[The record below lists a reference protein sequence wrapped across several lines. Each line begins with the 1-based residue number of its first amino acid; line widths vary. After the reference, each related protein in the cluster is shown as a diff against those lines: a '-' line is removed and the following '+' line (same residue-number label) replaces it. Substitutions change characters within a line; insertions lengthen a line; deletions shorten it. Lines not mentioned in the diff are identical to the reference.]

1 VRRPP
6 TLLVLLSMLL
16 LALGATGGALMSA
29 LQPQIRQYATERVF
43 AARAVHSLSGSRA
56 YDADVVAE
64 IVFTVEAGLS
74 FFHTHGEGMGL
85 ILLFASTLVASL
97 AWPPKLRAGL
107 HWLLGF
113 SALFPVGYLAY
124 SALVLLCGR
133 DRGIALAERVL
144 LIPSGSSAILA
155 LAGLAGV
162 AGLLLVNG
170 RVRRGRARPLPIPA
184 ATRVAPPEHCWRRPP
199 RIVVLTAALLIALA
213 ELGGAAMGRFKPE
226 IDAFTSARVRERPEL
241 HGLVGS
247 LDVDAEILEEIRV
260 KADGGL
266 RLFHLHGEGV
276 GLMIFAGALVVATCV
291 SASWLRRALYAG
303 LTVGGF
309 LFPFG
314 YVMWSALTPFH
325 GVEAARRIAALS
337 VLVPSGALFL
347 LALWVLLFPLGR
359 ALLTRRRATVEEMPA
374 GPVPEAMLSMR
385 RPVMVLVAAA
395 LVLLVLAEA
404 AGGVMTQA
412 KVDLDRWRRAQVEAW
427 PIVHGLSGVRPIDG
441 PVIDTVLS
449 RADFALRLF
458 HLHGEGVALVMVAGG
473 IIASNFISS
482 RLVAGVVQ
490 TMLAVGGFLYPFGY
504 LAWSLMMPVLGLRA
518 AREVAEVFVWAP
530 FGGAV
535 VAAMSLTVLVLA
547 GELLLRGDA
556 WSGDP

>member
-1 VRRPP
+1 
-6 TLLVLLSMLL
+6 MLL
-16 LALGATGGALMSA
+16 LALGATGGALMST

-97 AWPPKLRAGL
+97 ALPPKLRAGL

-124 SALVLLCGR
+124 SALILLYGR

-155 LAGLAGV
+155 LAGLAGA

-170 RVRRGRARPLPIPA
+170 RLRRGGARPLPIPA
-184 ATRVAPPEHCWRRPP
+184 ATRVAPPERHGWRRPP

-226 IDAFTSARVRERPEL
+226 IDTFTSARVRERPEQ

-260 KADGGL
+260 KADAGL

-314 YVMWSALTPFH
+314 YVIWSALTPFH

-337 VLVPSGALFL
+337 VLVPSGTLFL
-347 LALWVLLFPLGR
+347 LALWALLFPLGR
-359 ALLTRRRATVEEMPA
+359 ALLGRRRATVEEMPA
-374 GPVPEAMLSMR
+374 GPVPEPTLSMR
-385 RPVMVLVAAA
+385 RPVMVLVVAA
-395 LVLLVLAEA
+395 LVLLVLAEG

-412 KVDLDRWRRAQVEAW
+412 KVDLDRWRRAQVEAR
-427 PIVHGLSGVRPIDG
+427 PVVHGLSGVRPIDG

-490 TMLAVGGFLYPFGY
+490 TLLAVGGFLYPFGY
-504 LAWSLMMPVLGLRA
+504 LAWSLMMPVLGLQP
-518 AREVAEVFVWAP
+518 ARELAEVFVWAP

-556 WSGDP
+556 SPGDP